1 MFQRQFYDDIK
12 SIVSY
17 VGLRAFAVAVLRGT
31 DYLCIHCVLNYCCCL
46 LLLNLLECLSYN
58 ICLISPSYVMKI
70 FFVDGPTSLQK
81 ILGRLCCGEITSAV
95 GLEISRF
102 SVVQFFLDRSLPWQ
116 PLSELACCIRSVNYE
131 CRL

>member
-1 MFQRQFYDDIK
+1 ME
-12 SIVSY
+12 IVGVPEKVGENTNKIVIEVAELLY
-17 VGLRAFAVAVLRGT
+17 VEIT
-31 DYLCIHCVLNYCCCL
+31 D
-46 LLLNLLECLSYN
+46 E
-58 ICLISPSYVMKI
+58 
-70 FFVDGPTSLQK
+70 
-81 ILGRLCCGEITSAV
+81 RCCGEITSAV